1 MVCANDKFKQKTG
14 DEDSDDEDEDD
25 GIRGLLTH
33 SLAHI
38 AVCSGNVDVLRAVLD
53 AGAGDLLE
61 TRCSHQPS
69 SFWYCS
75 CPRIFGAAS
84 RAPVHVA
91 AANGDAACLRV
102 LAELAGPRAAL
113 FLGALTGETNDDDG
127 EWHHAQLSA
136 AHYAAYGGHDECLRV
151 LHSHGVRLDQRAT
164 ARLDCIGPLRSVSRS
179 VGRPFNRA
187 DHVRRNVTPAHLAAA
202 AGRVS
207 TLALLCELSGKESL
221 LQVTSEARA

>member
-91 AANGDAACLRV
+91 AANGDTACLRV
-102 LAELAGPRAAL
+102 LAELADAQKPGGAAL
-113 FLGALTGETNDDDG
+113 LLGALTGEANDDG
-127 EWHHAQLSA
+127 EWQHAQLSA

-164 ARLDCIGPLRSVSRS
+164 AELDCIGQLRPLDAD
-179 VGRPFNRA
+179 RA
-187 DHVRRNVTPAHLAAA
+187 DHMRRNVTPAHLAAA

-207 TLALLCELSGKESL
+207 TLALLCGLSGKESL